1 MVSLYLLLYI
11 MFNIKDLDKRKVLN
25 VIKNF
30 DQYSISSF
38 SLKILLGQLKV
49 KLEIDKSV
57 KAEDECFEKVAIYI
71 QKYSNLP
78 NVKKD
83 VKELFNIDV

>member
-1 MVSLYLLLYI
+1 
-11 MFNIKDLDKRKVLN
+11 MFDIKDLDKRKVIN

-57 KAEDECFEKVAIYI
+57 KAEGECFEKVVIYI
-71 QKYSNLP
+71 QKYGNLP
-78 NVKKD
+78 NVKRD
-83 VKELFNIDV
+83 VKELFNIEV

>member
-1 MVSLYLLLYI
+1 
-11 MFNIKDLDKRKVLN
+11 MFNIKDLDKRKVVN

-49 KLEIDKSV
+49 KLEIDKSP
-57 KAEDECFEKVAIYI
+57 KIEDECLEKVAIYI